1 VEFSSGHLRRN
12 ELRHTLTLRTTHDMT
27 PITQLKTLVVV
38 EVRKCRDRYVCNRV
52 TKILRGL
59 GLGFH
64 PLSERSIGGIVTNT
78 LAEWVEFPDLTFIER
93 GLIYK
98 LLVPLVDGSD
108 DY

>member
-1 VEFSSGHLRRN
+1 
-12 ELRHTLTLRTTHDMT
+12 M
-27 PITQLKTLVVV
+27 V
-38 EVRKCRDRYVCNRV
+38 EVRKCRDRCACNRV
-52 TKILRGL
+52 TDFLGGL